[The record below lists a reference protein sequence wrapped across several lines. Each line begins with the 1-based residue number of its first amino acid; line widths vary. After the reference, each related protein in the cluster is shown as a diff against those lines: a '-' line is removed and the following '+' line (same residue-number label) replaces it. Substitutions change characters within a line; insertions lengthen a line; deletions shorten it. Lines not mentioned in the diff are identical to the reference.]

1 MIKKLQII
9 LLSIF
14 LLPLSYLVMAEETD
28 PRNLVEM
35 PPKMQQ
41 HFLANMRGHFVSLDA
56 IIAALADEDFEKAAD
71 IADNQLGMH
80 KRHQCEDAGHENHKG
95 HQQEHD
101 HKSIAKELGKELDSD
116 KSQEHKGFGKV
127 MPPEMKAMGM
137 QLHHAA
143 SEFATVAKNGDTQES
158 LKALQKVS
166 SACVACHQAFRVR

>member
-1 MIKKLQII
+1 MTRKLQTI
-9 LLSIF
+9 LLSLF
-14 LLPLSYLVMAEETD
+14 LLSLSSLVMGEETD
-28 PRNLVEM
+28 SRNLVEM

-71 IADNQLGMH
+71 IADNQLGMR

-95 HQQEHD
+95 HHQDLD
-101 HKSIAKELGKELDSD
+101 HKSVSKELD
-116 KSQEHKGFGKV
+116 KGQKHKGFGKM

-137 QLHHAA
+137 QLHQAA
-143 SEFATVAKNGDTQES
+143 SNFAAVARNGDTQES

-166 SACVACHQAFRVR
+166 SACVACHQSFRVR

>member
-1 MIKKLQII
+1 MIKKLPII

-28 PRNLVEM
+28 HRNLVEM

-56 IIAALADEDFEKAAD
+56 IIAALADKDFEKAAD
-71 IADNQLGMH
+71 IADNQLGMR

-95 HQQEHD
+95 HHQELD
-101 HKSIAKELGKELDSD
+101 HKSVSRELASD
-116 KSQEHKGFGKV
+116 KSPEHKGFGKV

-143 SEFATVAKNGDTQES
+143 SEFATVARNGDTQES
-158 LKALQKVS
+158 LKALQNVT